1 MTKAFLPRPNSGH
14 VRPLLALDRTTLS
27 RCVAFITGHNNLR
40 YHRSLHDPDTPSGC
54 RFCAMSPETAAHLYA
69 NCPRFLGLR
78 FDLSGLLYLHH
89 LPDSWSVDRMV
100 SFLSHAPISAAMD
113 DAHIL
118 PFVIE
123 HDWSDVDPDPP
134 DTGSSSSLASMSD
147 D

>member
-1 MTKAFLPRPNSGH
+1 
-14 VRPLLALDRTTLS
+14 
-27 RCVAFITGHNNLR
+27 
-40 YHRSLHDPDTPSGC
+40 
-54 RFCAMSPETAAHLYA
+54 MSPETAAHLYA
-69 NCPRFLGLR
+69 DCPWFLGLR
-78 FDLSGLLYLHH
+78 FDLSGLFSLHH

-100 SFLSHAPISAAMD
+100 SFLTHAPISTAMD
-113 DAHIL
+113 DPHVL